1 MTAAQNGHES
11 VVRLLLDKGANVNA
25 TTASGYSP
33 LMLAALNGFLH
44 VVQVLVAN
52 SADANAV
59 TTGDLTALD
68 VAAQSGNTA
77 VEQFLAKRTQA
88 RKAGQGRHL
97 RLDVFEAAKRGDLKQ
112 MKYVVQACASWARV
126 CAGVVYL
133 TVQSAKANSVEAL
146 SVPFYTCAPS
156 RHCTCG
162 WVCDQ
167 SANVAVDGA
176 VGGIGISSRWSGLM

>member
-1 MTAAQNGHES
+1 MPPQMTAAQNGHES
-11 VVRLLLDKGANVNA
+11 VVRLLLDKGANINA

-52 SADANAV
+52 GADANAV

-88 RKAGQGRHL
+88 RKVGQGRHL
-97 RLDVFEAAKRGDLKQ
+97 RLDVFEAAKRGDFKQ

-126 CAGVVYL
+126 CAGVDYL
-133 TVQSAKANSVEAL
+133 TV
-146 SVPFYTCAPS
+146 
-156 RHCTCG
+156 
-162 WVCDQ
+162 
-167 SANVAVDGA
+167 
-176 VGGIGISSRWSGLM
+176 